1 MEREIKFRAWDEA
14 NKKMTKSMLL
24 EDLILKAS
32 LQNPDT
38 FQWDSE
44 IPMMQYTGLKDKN
57 GVEIYEG
64 DLLRFPPKDDYEKQT
79 YNAFEVFFHG
89 NDAAS
94 YHIGWQMNRMHTQG
108 HSAGGASFGFLPKNT
123 AKMEVIGNIH
133 QNPELL

>member
-64 DLLRFPPKDDYEKQT
+64 DILSFDRRTKFAYDKFIWTGVVE
-79 YNAFEVFFHG
+79 
-89 NDAAS
+89 
-94 YHIGWQMNRMHTQG
+94 I
-108 HSAGGASFGFLPKNT
+108 SAGLTVKLSCKNIESDDGKT
-123 AKMEVIGNIH
+123 DLNWTIYPYNSDMTVIGNIH
-133 QNPELL
+133 QNPELV

>member
-32 LQNPDT
+32 LQNPDA

-57 GVEIYEG
+57 GQEIWEG
-64 DLLRFPPKDDYEKQT
+64 DIICWWSSIEIIEDRIVDKRD
-79 YNAFEVFFHG
+79 
-89 NDAAS
+89 
-94 YHIGWQMNRMHTQG
+94 YHIDTVQFLN
-108 HSAGGASFGFLPKNT
+108 GAFCIDDDDDIFLGKWINDKGT
-123 AKMEVIGNIH
+123 DGEVIGNIH

>member
-1 MEREIKFRAWDEA
+1 MNREIKFRAWDEA

-32 LQNPDT
+32 LQNPDA

-64 DLLRFPPKDDYEKQT
+64 DILSFDRRTKFAYDKFIWTGVVE
-79 YNAFEVFFHG
+79 
-89 NDAAS
+89 
-94 YHIGWQMNRMHTQG
+94 I
-108 HSAGGASFGFLPKNT
+108 SAGLTVKLSCKNIESDDGKT
-123 AKMEVIGNIH
+123 DLNWTIYPYNSDMTVIGNIH
-133 QNPELL
+133 QNPELV

>member
-32 LQNPDT
+32 LQNPDA

-64 DLLRFPPKDDYEKQT
+64 DILSFDRRTKFAYDKFIWTGVVE
-79 YNAFEVFFHG
+79 
-89 NDAAS
+89 
-94 YHIGWQMNRMHTQG
+94 I
-108 HSAGGASFGFLPKNT
+108 SAGLTVKLSCKNIESDDGKT
-123 AKMEVIGNIH
+123 DLNWTIYPYNSDMTVIGNIH